1 MERWERQP
9 SGIFLPAAGT
19 LRPGKILMA
28 TSGPLADSDTT
39 LPLTR
44 RAFSSEICGNTF
56 HPRMNGPGWG
66 AMTFQELRLLEFT
79 EHWESRTQQIFLGVA
94 LAPRPGP
101 IRMEIYGSSAEP
113 VTMRRA
119 NWVI

>member
-1 MERWERQP
+1 MEHWERQR

-28 TSGPLADSDTT
+28 TSGSLADSDTT

-66 AMTFQELRLLEFT
+66 AMTVQELRLLEFT
-79 EHWESRTQQIFLGVA
+79 ERWESRTPQIFLGAA
-94 LAPRPGP
+94 LVPRPGP
-101 IRMEIYGSSAEP
+101 IRMAISGSLEGP
-113 VTMRRA
+113 GMT
-119 NWVI
+119 